1 MAITHPAQD
10 RYSALV
16 LAKLRA
22 SLVLQDGIVFNNDY
36 EGNPVAGKV
45 RIPVR
50 DTEVLVGDYDVA
62 TGLAIGQGA
71 TSYLDVLINKQKAVN
86 ELIDGYEAAAVPD
99 GLIAERLDSAGYAL
113 ARQLDSDGATELLAS
128 GTVTNVDLITAAD
141 AYSHFVDIRT
151 LLSKAN
157 VPPIGRYALVTPDF
171 LGLLLKS
178 PEFIKASDLGD
189 AVVQTGAIG
198 KIAGFSVFEFN
209 DNTPNLRC
217 ICGHPGWSTRVKEWS
232 VPVAINNLGNQYI
245 GASAVQGRLVYG
257 HKLTKPLT
265 VRIIYSPGELDASLT
280 AVGAALGKTKIV
292 CTAPTGTAKYRKNPA
307 TRVVFDQSDSG
318 FTAITTDP
326 TVVVGDILEVVD
338 FVGGLAKSVC
348 YLTVTAD
355 VIGTGA

>member
-10 RYSALV
+10 RYSELV

-50 DTEVLVGDYDVA
+50 DTEVAVGDYDVA

-99 GLIAERLDSAGYAL
+99 GLVAERIDSAGYAL

-128 GTVTNVDLITAAD
+128 GTVTNVGLITAAN

-232 VPVAINNLGNQYI
+232 VPIAINNLGNQFI

-265 VRIIYSPGELDASLT
+265 VRIIYSPGELEASLAQGST
-280 AVGAALGKTKIV
+280 EGKTKVV

-318 FTAITTDP
+318 FTAISTEFSP
-326 TVVVGDILEVVD
+326 SVGDIVEVVD
-338 FVGGLAKSVC
+338 FVSSKAASVC

-355 VIGTGA
+355 VIKPAA

>member
-10 RYSALV
+10 RYSELV

-50 DTEVLVGDYDVA
+50 DTEVAVGDYDVA
-62 TGLAIGQGA
+62 TGFAIGQGA

-99 GLIAERLDSAGYAL
+99 GLVAERIDSAGYAL

-128 GTVTNVDLITAAD
+128 GTVTNFDLITAAD

-232 VPVAINNLGNQYI
+232 VPVAINNLGNQFI

-265 VRIIYSPGELDASLT
+265 VRIVYSPGELAASLDQGSAT
-280 AVGAALGKTKIV
+280 GKTKVV
-292 CTAPTGTAKYRKNPA
+292 CTAPTGTAKYRVKPA
-307 TRVVFDQSDSG
+307 TRVVFNQSDSG
-318 FTAITTDP
+318 FTAISTEFSP
-326 TVVVGDILEVVD
+326 SVGDIVEVVD
-338 FVGGLAKSVC
+338 FVSSKAASVC

-355 VIGTGA
+355 VIKPA

>member
-10 RYSALV
+10 RYSELV

-50 DTEVLVGDYDVA
+50 DTEVAVGDYDVA

-99 GLIAERLDSAGYAL
+99 GLVAERIDSAGYAL

-128 GTVTNVDLITAAD
+128 GTVTNFDLITAAD
-141 AYSHFVDIRT
+141 VYSHFVDIRT

-217 ICGHPGWSTRVKEWS
+217 ICGHPGWSTRVNEWS

-265 VRIIYSPGELDASLT
+265 VRIVYSPGELAASLDQGSAT
-280 AVGAALGKTKIV
+280 GKTKVV
-292 CTAPTGTAKYRKNPA
+292 CTAPTGTAKYRVKPA
-307 TRVVFDQSDSG
+307 TRVVFNQSDSG
-318 FTAITTDP
+318 FTAISTEFSP
-326 TVVVGDILEVVD
+326 SVGDIVEVVD
-338 FVGGLAKSVC
+338 FVSSKAKSVC

-355 VIGTGA
+355 VIK

>member
-50 DTEVLVGDYDVA
+50 DTEVGVGDYDVA
-62 TGLAIGQGA
+62 SGLAISQGS
-71 TSYLDVLINKQKAVN
+71 TTYLDVLINKNKAVN

-128 GTVTNVDLITAAD
+128 GTVTNFDLITAAD

-217 ICGHPGWSTRVKEWS
+217 ICGHPGWATRVNEWA
-232 VPVAINNLGNQYI
+232 VPVQVKDLGNQFI

-265 VRIIYSPGELDASLT
+265 VRIVYSPAELVASLDQ
-280 AVGAALGKTKIV
+280 GATEGKTKVV
-292 CTAPTGTAKYRKNPA
+292 CAAPTGTAKYRKNPA

-318 FTAITTDP
+318 FTAISTEFSP
-326 TVVVGDILEVVD
+326 SVGDIIEVVD
-338 FVGGLAKSVC
+338 FVSSKAKSVC

-355 VIGTGA
+355 VIKPA

>member
-10 RYSALV
+10 RYSELV

-50 DTEVLVGDYDVA
+50 DTEVAVGDYDVA

-113 ARQLDSDGATELLAS
+113 ARQLDSDGATELLAE
-128 GTVTNVDLITAAD
+128 GTVTNLDLITAAD

-265 VRIIYSPGELDASLT
+265 VRIVFSPGELNAYLSKPTTLNKT
-280 AVGAALGKTKIV
+280 HINVVGA
-292 CTAPTGTAKYRKNPA
+292 TGTAKYRLNPA
-307 TRVVFDQSDSG
+307 TRVVYGQSDSG

-326 TVVVGDILEVVD
+326 TVVVGDIIEVVD
-338 FVGGLAKSVC
+338 FNTTAVSVC